1 MAQTLSINEAQ
12 TIISDL
18 LDAVWEAEKP
28 PASVYERYMNVK
40 NMDRGEY
47 VDYRIAGLGKFEE
60 REELEDIDYDQ
71 LEFGE
76 KLTVRPKNW
85 ARGFRV
91 SEEVIEDL
99 ADAGGRPDGDT
110 AAKLGTYTDIVRR
123 WKRSATWTVDQECA
137 DMLLNGTSTAT
148 EYVLRDSIA
157 LFGSHVTLKNPTV
170 TQSNLATHAALSAT
184 SIDAMATTLDLQL
197 DDRGDYLADTGKLKL
212 IVSGTDFPRAWEI
225 LNTKG
230 QVDTANN
237 TVNRLDQYEI
247 EPIKNRY
254 LNVLAATYSGY
265 FLLREGAHSLTW
277 MWRKKPQFKQDSDFD
292 AVAQKY
298 RGRFR
303 GVRFAKDW
311 RGSVGDNG
319 S

>member
-12 TIISDL
+12 TLISDM
-18 LDAVWEAEKP
+18 LDEVWEAEKP
-28 PASVYERYMNVK
+28 PATVYTQFMNVK
-40 NMDRGEY
+40 SMDRGEY
-47 VDYRIAGLGKFEE
+47 VDYRIAGLGKFQE
-60 REELEDIDYDQ
+60 REELEDIDYDDIT
-71 LEFGE
+71 FGE
-76 KLTVRPKNW
+76 KLTVKPKNW

-110 AAKLGTYTDIVRR
+110 AAKLGTYADITRR
-123 WKRSATWTVDQECA
+123 WRRSTEWTVEQECA
-137 DMLLNGTSTAT
+137 DMLLNGTSTAA

-157 LFGSHVTLKNPTV
+157 LFGSHATLKNPAV

-184 SIDAMATTLDLQL
+184 SLDSMANTLSLQL
-197 DDRGDYLADTGKLKL
+197 DDRGDYLADTGKLKF
-212 IVSGTDFPRAWEI
+212 IFSQSDASRAYEI

-237 TVNRLDQYEI
+237 NVNRLDRYTI
-247 EPIKNRY
+247 EPITNRY
-254 LNVLAATYSGY
+254 LNVLAASYAGY

-277 MWRKKPQFKQDSDFD
+277 LWRKKPQFKQDTDFD
-292 AVAQKY
+292 AVAMKF

-311 RGSVGDNG
+311 RGVIGDNG

>member
-12 TIISDL
+12 TLVSDL
-18 LDAVWEAEKP
+18 LDEVWEAEKP
-28 PASVYERYMNVK
+28 PATVFEKFMNVK
-40 NMDRGEY
+40 SMDRGEH
-47 VDYRIAGLGKFEE
+47 VDYRIAGLGKFVE
-60 REELEDIDYDQ
+60 REELTDIDYDQ

-99 ADAGGRPDGDT
+99 ADSGGQDSESR
-110 AAKLGTYTDIVRR
+110 AKLGSYADITKR

-137 DMLLNGTSTAT
+137 DMLLNGTSTAA

-170 TQSNLATHAALSAT
+170 TQSNLATHAALSAST
-184 SIDAMATTLDLQL
+184 VDAMATTLDLQL
-197 DDRGDYLADTGKLKL
+197 DDRGDYLSTDGTLKL
-212 IVSGTDFPRAWEI
+212 IVSASDASRAYEI
-225 LNTKG
+225 INTKG

-237 TVNRLDQYEI
+237 TVNRLDRRTI
-247 EPIKNRY
+247 EVIENRY
-254 LNVLAATYSGY
+254 LNVLAASYAGY

-277 MWRKKPQFKQDSDFD
+277 LWRKKPVFARDGDFD
-292 AVAQKY
+292 AVALKY
-298 RGRFR
+298 RARFR
-303 GVRFAKDW
+303 GVRFAKDY
-311 RGSVGDNG
+311 RGTVGDNG